1 MSETFSLAL
10 EFSRLR
16 RTISISSAARR
27 IAVVGP
33 SGVGKTTVLRAVA
46 GLASDGIGTI
56 HVLGESWQNSATGH
70 RVPAWLRGVGWV
82 PQDAR
87 LFPHATVAENLRWS
101 PRGTDGGADR
111 GADRGAEVIEAL
123 ELGGLLERMP
133 KSLSGGE
140 RQRVALGRALLSSP
154 RLLLLDEPF
163 AALDAALHARVRSWL
178 ARRIAALRI
187 PILLASHDPADIA
200 ALAEHVHPLE

>member
-16 RTISISSAARR
+16 RTISISSAARS

-46 GLASDGIGTI
+46 GLASDGIGTVR
-56 HVLGESWQNSATGH
+56 VLGESWQDSATGH
-70 RVPAWLRGVGWV
+70 RLPAWLRGVGWV

-101 PRGTDGGADR
+101 PRGTDGGADG
-111 GADRGAEVIEAL
+111 GADVIDAL

-154 RLLLLDEPF
+154 RLLVLDEPF

-178 ARRIAALRI
+178 ARRIAALGL
-187 PILLASHDPADIA
+187 PLLLASHDPADVA
-200 ALAEHVHPLE
+200 ALAEYVHPLE